1 MTQDGAVFVM
11 PRNTSEWASAKG
23 VWIAAAGWANAA
35 RRRYGHA
42 WVATPEGVFDPD
54 DVLRRTARASV
65 PQRSTVTRWS
75 PETLKTL
82 VKDVRRWR
90 VASQY
95 RVTDDA
101 TFRDVELEFV
111 WQHHDLFHRAG
122 EDLAHRSR
130 CPIVSFVHA
139 PQVWEA
145 RGWGVKR
152 PGWGPLLERHGERP
166 QLLASD
172 VVACVSDAVRAQV
185 VQMGVPEQRT
195 VVCPTG
201 VDAEQF
207 GPQVS
212 GAAVREQL
220 HLVDQFVVGWIGSFR
235 GFHGLDGLLESFATL
250 TRRVAT
256 AKLLLVGGGPE
267 ADSVHDAVR
276 RLGLDHSVV
285 FAGEV
290 AHGDMPGYLAAM
302 DVAVVN
308 APKGEAFHYS
318 PQKLR
323 EYMAAQVAVVAPA
336 IGDVSQLA
344 RDGQEALLFAAGD
357 THELAN
363 RLVVLAT
370 DADLRSRIAR
380 AGRER
385 VLATGTWDAQLD
397 HLVHSDAFT
406 AAKARMRPVKQVP

>member
-1 MTQDGAVFVM
+1 
-11 PRNTSEWASAKG
+11 
-23 VWIAAAGWANAA
+23 
-35 RRRYGHA
+35 
-42 WVATPEGVFDPD
+42 
-54 DVLRRTARASV
+54 
-65 PQRSTVTRWS
+65 
-75 PETLKTL
+75 
-82 VKDVRRWR
+82 
-90 VASQY
+90 
-95 RVTDDA
+95 
-101 TFRDVELEFV
+101 
-111 WQHHDLFHRAG
+111 
-122 EDLAHRSR
+122 
-130 CPIVSFVHA
+130 VHA

-172 VVACVSDAVRAQV
+172 VVVCVSDAVRAQV
-185 VQMGVPEQRT
+185 VQIGVPEQCT

-235 GFHGLDGLLESFATL
+235 SFHGLEGLLESFATL

-256 AKLLLVGGGPE
+256 AKLLLVGGGPDAE
-267 ADSVHDAVR
+267 SVHDAVR
-276 RLGLDHSVV
+276 RLDLHHSVV

-323 EYMAAQVAVVAPA
+323 EYMAAQVAVVAPD
-336 IGDVSQLA
+336 IGDVSHLA
-344 RDGQEALLFAAGD
+344 RDGEEALLFAAGD
-357 THELAN
+357 TNELAN

-370 DADLRSRIAR
+370 DADLRARIAR

-397 HLVHSDAFT
+397 HLVRSDAFG
-406 AAKARMRPVKQVP
+406 AAVARTRPVKQVP